1 MRILTARFSLS
12 ASVFALGAAFTSPA
26 YAQTGQTA
34 ITTQSGGTVDCNTIA
49 SEAERQACVDAQAQ
63 SAPNTAAAAS
73 GQAIVVTGT
82 RIKRPNLQSPVPIT
96 SIGQNELTNQGQAS
110 IGDALNDLP
119 ALRSTFSQQNSG
131 RFIGTAGQNFLDLR
145 GLGTNR
151 TLVLVNG
158 RRHVNSSPGS
168 FDVDVDNIP
177 QDLVDRVDVVTG
189 GESAVYGSDA
199 IAGVVNFVLKRD
211 YQGIRVRGQAGI
223 SKYGDRPVD
232 FMSTTLGQNFGDN
245 RGNVAVNLEY
255 THAGEL
261 FFRDRR
267 RASRVCGFEPNEGVV
282 DDPNV
287 PDNVFRCGIRN
298 PFITIGGQIGLLD
311 VDGTGL
317 TFDNTGNL
325 VITNPAEESF
335 IGNGGTV
342 VSNDPL
348 IGATLRETGD
358 LAVGRNRYMANLL
371 AHYDFSDAFQPFI
384 EASYIKQRVKQE
396 GQPSFFQGFLE
407 DFFGPSPVDG
417 QPLVPGLRC
426 DNPFLTAQALG
437 TLQAFGLC
445 NDPPGGETF
454 FLNRFNV
461 DFGGRKELD
470 KRDTYRIVGGVQ
482 GTFNGDW
489 HYEVSL
495 NYGHFKSDLVA
506 KNDLLLHDANGN
518 RAGFALAIDAVRDPN
533 TGQIV
538 CRINSTDLTQDPL
551 GAANNDPNCVPI
563 NVFGFGQPSQ
573 AAVAYVNTTS
583 HLFSKASQTDLLA
596 FMSGDTSQWFSLPG
610 GPIAFSLGGEYRRET
625 AHQIADP
632 VSASGGTFFNAFPE
646 FHPPSFKVK
655 EVFGEVEVP
664 ILKDQPF
671 ARELTVSGAARFS
684 DYNTAANHT
693 FAWNANAIYSPVQGV
708 RLRANYSRSVRVP
721 TLGDLFTSPTVNFA
735 FLTDPCDQNN
745 IGDNP
750 NRAANCA
757 ALGVPTTV
765 LAGSPCI
772 TATAPVGSP
781 FHNCLANT
789 QTTLITSQGNPDL
802 KEEVGKSITLGGVF
816 TPAFLPGFSLSADYF
831 DIKVTNLIAVL
842 DGQTILNQC
851 FDQTSTNN
859 QFCQLLFPR
868 TQFGLFPSPA
878 LISAGVNFAK
888 QTSRGFDFDA
898 TYRHRFSN
906 GLRLD
911 MRGIATYT
919 IERNNFIDPTDP
931 TFVDRQLSEL
941 GDPVFSGTLITG
953 LGMGAF
959 DLRHTLRYIGSMTD
973 FAYEDTHSV
982 GGRPPNNPD
991 VADRIRAGAVMYH
1004 DIRLGFTIP
1013 HYQFYLGVDNVFNK
1027 HPPLGL
1033 TGAGEGSGI
1042 YNGIGRFYYA
1052 GAVID
1057 LKALAH

>member
-1 MRILTARFSLS
+1 MHSATRFSLS
-12 ASVFALGAAFTSPA
+12 ASVIAFGAFWATSAAAQSETATTVAQPA
-26 YAQTGQTA
+26 PSN
-34 ITTQSGGTVDCNTIA
+34 QSVDCATVPEGADRDRCLA
-49 SEAERQACVDAQAQ
+49 SQTPAER
-63 SAPNTAAAAS
+63 
-73 GQAIVVTGT
+73 GGIVVTGT
-82 RIKRPNLQSPVPIT
+82 RIKRPNLESPVPIT
-96 SIGQNELTNQGQAS
+96 SIGQNELTNQGQVS
-110 IGDALNDLP
+110 VGDALNDLP

-177 QDLVDRVDVVTG
+177 QDLIDRVDVVTG

-199 IAGVVNFVLKRD
+199 IAGVVNFVLKRNYD
-211 YQGIRVRGQAGI
+211 GVRVRAQAGI

-232 FMSTTLGQNFGDN
+232 FVSATLGQNFNDG
-245 RGNVAVNLEY
+245 RGNIAVNLEY

-261 FFRDRR
+261 FFRDRK
-267 RASRVCGFEPNEGVV
+267 RASRPCGFEPNEGVV

-287 PDNVFRCGIRN
+287 PDNVFRCGIEN
-298 PFITIGGQIGLLD
+298 PFITVGGQIGLLD
-311 VDGTGL
+311 ADGTGL
-317 TFDNTGNL
+317 TFDNNGNL
-325 VITNPAEESF
+325 VITDPAQESF
-335 IGNGGTV
+335 INNGGTV
-342 VSNDPL
+342 VSDDPL
-348 IGATLRETGD
+348 IGSTLRETGD
-358 LAVGRNRYMANLL
+358 LAVGRERYMANLL
-371 AHYDFSDAFQPFI
+371 FHYDFSDAFQPFV
-384 EASYIKQRVKQE
+384 EASFIHQKVKQE

-426 DNPFLTAQALG
+426 DNPFLTPQALG

-445 NDPPGGETF
+445 GDPPGGETF

-470 KRDTYRIVGGVQ
+470 KRDTYRIVAGIQ
-482 GTFNGDW
+482 GTFNSDW
-489 HYEVSL
+489 HYELSL
-495 NYGHFKSDLVA
+495 NYGHFKSNLA
-506 KNDLLLHDANGN
+506 AGNDLLLHDADGN

-538 CRINSTDLTQDPL
+538 CRVNSTDPTQDP
-551 GAANNDPNCVPI
+551 GGTANDAPGCVPI
-563 NVFGFGQPSQ
+563 NVFGFGAPSQ
-573 AAVAYVNTTS
+573 AAVDYVNTTS
-583 HLFSKASQTDLLA
+583 HLFSRASQTDLLG
-596 FMSGDTSQWFSLPG
+596 FVSGNTSKFFNLPG
-610 GPIAFSLGGEYRRET
+610 GPVGFSLGGEYRVET

-646 FHPPSFKVK
+646 FDPPSFKVK
-655 EVFGEVEVP
+655 EIFGEVEFP
-664 ILKDQPF
+664 ILKDKPF
-671 ARELTVSGAARFS
+671 VNELTVSGAARFS

-693 FAWNANAIYSPVQGV
+693 FAWNANAIYSPVRGV
-708 RLRANYSRSVRVP
+708 RLRGNYSRSVRVP
-721 TLGDLFTSPTVNFA
+721 TLGDLFTPPTVNFA
-735 FLTDPCDQNN
+735 FLTDPCDQFN
-745 IGDNP
+745 INDNP

-765 LAGSPCI
+765 ESTSSPCFSASP
-772 TATAPVGSP
+772 TGNTGPVGSP
-781 FHNCLANT
+781 YHNCIANT
-789 QTTLITSQGNPDL
+789 QTTLITSQGNEDL
-802 KEEVGKSITLGGVF
+802 KEEVGKSITFGGVL
-816 TPAFLPGFSLSADYF
+816 TPAFLPGFSFSADYF
-831 DIKVTNLIAVL
+831 SIKVSNLIAVL
-842 DGQTILNQC
+842 DGQTILDQC
-851 FDQTSTNN
+851 VDQTTINN

-888 QTSRGFDFDA
+888 QTSKGIDFDVS
-898 TYRHRFSN
+898 YRHKFAN

-911 MRGIATYT
+911 TRAIATYT
-919 IERNNFIDPTDP
+919 LERNNFIDPTDP

-953 LGMGAF
+953 LGLGAF
-959 DLRHTLRYIGSMTD
+959 DIRHTMRYIGSMTD
-973 FAYEDTHSV
+973 WAYEDTHTV
-982 GGRPPNNPD
+982 DGRPPNNPD
-991 VADRIRAGAVMYH
+991 IADRIRTGAVMYH
-1004 DIRLGFTIP
+1004 DVRLGFTIP
-1013 HYQFYLGVDNVFNK
+1013 HYQFYLGVDNVFNRK
-1027 HPPLGL
+1027 PPLGL

-1057 LKALAH
+1057 LKSIF